1 MLESLTAFLETL
13 FLVDLVKKALYMI
26 EAKIEG
32 NFYLT
37 SEDGKHNE
45 WIIEHEWQIHS
56 FTHAF
61 SLTPLLTCKLFP
73 HIYIAIAKFDI
84 QCSWLW

>member
-45 WIIEHEWQIHS
+45 WIIEHE
-56 FTHAF
+56 
-61 SLTPLLTCKLFP
+61 
-73 HIYIAIAKFDI
+73 
-84 QCSWLW
+84 